1 MGIKVFAGLVLSVAG
16 LPAQTVTPEAAGLP
30 ALRGVYLHS
39 PAGWLGLPDQ
49 PLMPFENGTAKWL
62 LGFGKSDAIAD
73 FPGPHAAVQTSQVK
87 PTFYLRGFPPTS
99 GIYLIREVQ
108 KAGHRE
114 VHMPVSRDFIE
125 WAHLKSSDLV
135 AIETRHAGDNVTALT
150 PRENL
155 KPGEYGIV
163 TAFDP
168 NVDLIRVIFDF
179 GVNP

>member
-1 MGIKVFAGLVLSVAG
+1 MGTKVFTGFVLLGAS
-16 LPAQTVTPEAAGLP
+16 LWAQTVTPEAAGLP
-30 ALRGVYLHS
+30 PLRGVYLHS
-39 PAGWLGLPDQ
+39 PAGWLGLPDK

-73 FPGPHAAVQTSQVK
+73 FPGAHAAVQTSQVK
-87 PTFYLRGFPPTS
+87 PTFYMRGFPPTG
-99 GIYLIREVQ
+99 GIYLVREIQ
-108 KAGHRE
+108 KNEHRE
-114 VHMPVSRDFIE
+114 IHMPVSSNFIE

-135 AIETRHAGDNVTALT
+135 AIEIRHAGENITALT
-150 PRENL
+150 PRDNL

-168 NVDLIRVIFDF
+168 NVDLIHVIFDF